1 MKFKCIHC
9 NINITDINKSVAFY
23 QKALGLKVERTKEA
37 NDGSFILTYLGD
49 GLSNFQIELTWL
61 RDHPQTYELGENESH
76 ICFVVDDYEAYHQ
89 LHQDMGCICFENEA
103 MGLYF
108 IHDPDDYWLEI
119 VPNKEKY

>member
-49 GLSNFQIELTWL
+49 GLSKE
-61 RDHPQTYELGENESH
+61 
-76 ICFVVDDYEAYHQ
+76 
-89 LHQDMGCICFENEA
+89 MGCICFENKA

-108 IHDPDDYWLEI
+108 INDPDDYWIEI
-119 VPNKEKY
+119 IPKK

>member
-108 IHDPDDYWLEI
+108 IHES
-119 VPNKEKY
+119 

>member
-49 GLSNFQIELTWL
+49 GLSNFQIE
-61 RDHPQTYELGENESH
+61 P
-76 ICFVVDDYEAYHQ
+76 
-89 LHQDMGCICFENEA
+89 
-103 MGLYF
+103 
-108 IHDPDDYWLEI
+108 
-119 VPNKEKY
+119 

>member
-76 ICFVVDDYEAYHQ
+76 ICFEVYDFDQAYQ
-89 LHQDMGCICFENEA
+89 LHKEMGCICFENKA

-108 IHDPDDYWLEI
+108 INDPDDYWIEI
-119 VPNKEKY
+119 IPKK

>member
-49 GLSNFQIELTWL
+49 GLSNFQIEL
-61 RDHPQTYELGENESH
+61 NESH
-76 ICFVVDDYEAYHQ
+76 ICFEVDDFDQAYQ
-89 LHQDMGCICFENEA
+89 LHKEMGCICFENKA

-108 IHDPDDYWLEI
+108 INDPDDYWIEI
-119 VPNKEKY
+119 IPKK